1 MTASCAFLVTSLWV
15 FTTIPS
21 ATGFMHEGTR
31 AGPRPVSTSTMQIR
45 HMPTGFIRGCQ
56 QKRGM

>member
-1 MTASCAFLVTSLWV
+1 MPSWALVTTSDCV
-15 FTTIPS
+15 STVMPS
-21 ATGFMHEGTR
+21 DTGIVHEVVSIL
-31 AGPRPVSTSTMQIR
+31 PRGVSTSTRHMR